1 MGNSESQEHTY
12 IHTYISKPMALTR
25 QHSEGKYVTLNT
37 YNRKPERLKK
47 TRAKHSTQI
56 RGKQQQNQRK
66 ETKRK

>member
-37 YNRKPERLKK
+37 YNRKPERLKMNESIK
-47 TRAKHSTQI
+47 FSTQEAGR
-56 RGKQQQNQRK
+56 RGEEKRDRK
-66 ETKRK
+66 